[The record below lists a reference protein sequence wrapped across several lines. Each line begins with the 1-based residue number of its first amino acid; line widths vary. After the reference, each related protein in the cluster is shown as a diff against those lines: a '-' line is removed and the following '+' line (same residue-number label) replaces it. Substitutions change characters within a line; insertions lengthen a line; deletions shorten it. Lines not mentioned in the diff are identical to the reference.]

1 MQIKTL
7 HCYKNYQYNAT
18 CKSKHYTTIKTTNI
32 MQHANQNITL
42 HYKKNYQYNATCK
55 SKNTTI
61 HCNYKTTIKTTNIM
75 QHANQNI
82 TLL

>member
-7 HCYKNYQYNAT
+7 HYYKNYQYNAT

-32 MQHANQNITL
+32 MQHA
-42 HYKKNYQYNATCK
+42 K
-55 SKNTTI
+55 SK
-61 HCNYKTTIKTTNIM
+61 HYTTIKTTNIM

>member
-7 HCYKNYQYNAT
+7 HYYAKKTPIPIMQHANQNITLLYKNYQYSAT
-18 CKSKHYTTIKTTNI
+18 CKSKHYTTIK
-32 MQHANQNITL
+32 
-42 HYKKNYQYNATCK
+42 
-55 SKNTTI
+55 
-61 HCNYKTTIKTTNIM
+61 KTTNIM

>member
-7 HCYKNYQYNAT
+7 HYYKNYQYNAT

-42 HYKKNYQYNATCK
+42 P
-55 SKNTTI
+55 
-61 HCNYKTTIKTTNIM
+61 
-75 QHANQNI
+75 
-82 TLL
+82 

>member
-7 HCYKNYQYNAT
+7 HYYKNYQYNATCKIKTLHYYKNYQYNAT
-18 CKSKHYTTIKTTNI
+18 CKSKHYTTIK
-32 MQHANQNITL
+32 
-42 HYKKNYQYNATCK
+42 
-55 SKNTTI
+55 
-61 HCNYKTTIKTTNIM
+61 KTTNIV

>member
-7 HCYKNYQYNAT
+7 HYYKNYQYNAT

-42 HYKKNYQYNATCK
+42 LYKNYQYNATCK
-55 SKNTTI
+55 IK
-61 HCNYKTTIKTTNIM
+61 HYTTIKTTNIM

>member
-7 HCYKNYQYNAT
+7 HYYKNYQYNAT

-32 MQHANQNITL
+32 MQHATIKTL
-42 HYKKNYQYNATCK
+42 HYY
-55 SKNTTI
+55 
-61 HCNYKTTIKTTNIM
+61 TIKTTNIM

>member
-7 HCYKNYQYNAT
+7 HYYKNYQYNAT
-18 CKSKHYTTIKTTNI
+18 CKSKHYTTIK
-32 MQHANQNITL
+32 
-42 HYKKNYQYNATCK
+42 NYQYNATCK
-55 SKNTTI
+55 SKHYTTI
-61 HCNYKTTIKTTNIM
+61 KKTTNIM

>member
-1 MQIKTL
+1 MQNKTL
-7 HCYKNYQYNAT
+7 HYHKNYQYNAT

-32 MQHANQNITL
+32 V
-42 HYKKNYQYNATCK
+42 
-55 SKNTTI
+55 
-61 HCNYKTTIKTTNIM
+61 

>member
-7 HCYKNYQYNAT
+7 HYYKNYQYNAT

-42 HYKKNYQYNATCK
+42 QTANQKKLKNYQYNATCK
-55 SKNTTI
+55 SK
-61 HCNYKTTIKTTNIM
+61 HYTTIKTTNIM

>member
-7 HCYKNYQYNAT
+7 HYQYNAT

-42 HYKKNYQYNATCK
+42 HKNYQYNATCKIKTLHYYKNYQYNATCK
-55 SKNTTI
+55 SK
-61 HCNYKTTIKTTNIM
+61 HYTTIKTTNIM
-75 QHANQNI
+75 QHAK
-82 TLL
+82 

>member
-7 HCYKNYQYNAT
+7 HYKNQYNAT

-42 HYKKNYQYNATCK
+42 
-55 SKNTTI
+55 
-61 HCNYKTTIKTTNIM
+61 
-75 QHANQNI
+75 
-82 TLL
+82 L

>member
-1 MQIKTL
+1 MQLKTL
-7 HCYKNYQYNAT
+7 HYHKNYQYNAT

-32 MQHANQNITL
+32 MQHANQNITTYTL
-42 HYKKNYQYNATCK
+42 QN
-55 SKNTTI
+55 
-61 HCNYKTTIKTTNIM
+61 KTTNIM

>member
-7 HCYKNYQYNAT
+7 HYYKNYQYNATCKSKHYTTIKNYQYSAT

-42 HYKKNYQYNATCK
+42 
-55 SKNTTI
+55 
-61 HCNYKTTIKTTNIM
+61 
-75 QHANQNI
+75 
-82 TLL
+82 L

>member
-7 HCYKNYQYNAT
+7 HCYKNHQYNAKCKTLHYYKNYQYSAT

-42 HYKKNYQYNATCK
+42 
-55 SKNTTI
+55 
-61 HCNYKTTIKTTNIM
+61 
-75 QHANQNI
+75 
-82 TLL
+82 L

>member
-7 HCYKNYQYNAT
+7 HYYKNYQYNAT
-18 CKSKHYTTIKTTNI
+18 CKSKHYTTIK
-32 MQHANQNITL
+32 
-42 HYKKNYQYNATCK
+42 
-55 SKNTTI
+55 
-61 HCNYKTTIKTTNIM
+61 KTTNIM

>member
-7 HCYKNYQYNAT
+7 HYYKNYQYNAT
-18 CKSKHYTTIKTTNI
+18 CKSKHYTTIKTTN
-32 MQHANQNITL
+32 
-42 HYKKNYQYNATCK
+42 
-55 SKNTTI
+55 
-61 HCNYKTTIKTTNIM
+61 TTIKTTNIM